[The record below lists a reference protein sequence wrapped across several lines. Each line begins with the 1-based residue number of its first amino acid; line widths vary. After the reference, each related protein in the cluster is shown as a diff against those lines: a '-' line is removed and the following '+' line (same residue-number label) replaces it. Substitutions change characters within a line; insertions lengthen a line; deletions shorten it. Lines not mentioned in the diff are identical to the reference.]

1 MSAQSSPV
9 PREEVRRSAS
19 DLAPRLADLEV
30 GRTVVSAS
38 IPVSRADLVRYAGAS
53 GDYNHIHW
61 NERFARE
68 VGLENV
74 IAHGMLTMGSVI
86 SRISEWA
93 VDPGAIVD
101 YRTRFTAPVVVPD
114 AESGAPDTPTAF
126 LEMTAVVGAVDP
138 EAGIARLDVEVSAG
152 EKKVLGRTQVKV
164 RLS

>member
-1 MSAQSSPV
+1 MSDQPTGV
-9 PREEVRRSAS
+9 PREEYRPSPS
-19 DLAPRLADLEV
+19 DIAPKLADLQV
-30 GRTVVSAS
+30 GRTVVTAS
-38 IPVSRADLVRYAGAS
+38 IPLSRADLVRYAGAS

-86 SRISEWA
+86 SRIAEWA

-101 YRTRFTAPVVVPD
+101 YRTRFTSPVVVPD
-114 AESGAPDTPTAF
+114 AESGAPDTPTTS
-126 LEMTAVVGAVDP
+126 LEMTASVGDVDT
-138 EAGIARLDVEVSAG
+138 EAGIARLDVEVTSG
-152 EKKVLGRTQVKV
+152 GTKVLGRTQVKV